1 MKETPILVTPRLTL
15 RPFSLND
22 VADVYEWCS
31 SLKTTTYV
39 FWFPHKD
46 IHVTERLVAN
56 WVRKKRNYS
65 WAIVLGEEAIGEVQV
80 IKDLPDQ
87 GFEIGYI
94 LKESAWH
101 QGYMGEALQAALHFL
116 FVDQG
121 YRYSLEEVDERNL
134 ASRHVLEKMG
144 YRLLEIK
151 KDVLIEKKADII
163 DVALYRLDKKD
174 YHEIV
179 GK

>member
-1 MKETPILVTPRLTL
+1 MKETPILYTKRLTL
-15 RPFSLND
+15 RPFALSD
-22 VADVYEWCS
+22 VTDVYEWCS
-31 SLKTTTYV
+31 SLETTAYV
-39 FWFPHKD
+39 FWRPHKD
-46 IHVTERLVAN
+46 VHVSERLVAN

-65 WAIVLGEEAIGEVQV
+65 WAIDAGQGAIGEVQV

-94 LKESAWH
+94 LKESACN
-101 QGYMGEALQAALHFL
+101 QGYMSEAVQTVLHFL
-116 FVDQG
+116 FVEQD
-121 YRYSLEEVDERNL
+121 YRYSLEEVDVRNL

-163 DVALYRLDKKD
+163 DVALYRLDKTD
-174 YHEIV
+174 FL
-179 GK
+179 